1 MGEPVTVWPCANCGR
16 PVPQPVGAVRAVRYC
31 QDNDG
36 VCAREAR
43 ERRDRGRDAPG
54 LTGQVASAWEMVER
68 LEKTADLLAES
79 LTSELSVAGVER
91 RVAEVRAEA
100 AREMAIAQSERDAS
114 QRRAEEAW
122 QESATA
128 RKRAEGAEQDAARA
142 KDEAKVA
149 TAKRDAAQQAWE
161 EAHQIAQQSMTAKL
175 AAESERD
182 RVAARETE
190 LLAALE
196 AARRA

>member
-1 MGEPVTVWPCANCGR
+1 M
-16 PVPQPVGAVRAVRYC
+16 GAVRAVRYC

-79 LTSELSVAGVER
+79 LTSELSVAAVER

-142 KDEAKVA
+142 RTRPRSPPPSA
-149 TAKRDAAQQAWE
+149 TPR
-161 EAHQIAQQSMTAKL
+161 S
-175 AAESERD
+175 
-182 RVAARETE
+182 
-190 LLAALE
+190 
-196 AARRA
+196 RRGRRPTRSRSSR

>member
-1 MGEPVTVWPCANCGR
+1 
-16 PVPQPVGAVRAVRYC
+16 VGAVRAVRYC

-36 VCAREAR
+36 ACAREAR
-43 ERRDRGRDAPG
+43 DRRDRGRDAPG

-68 LEKTADLLAES
+68 LEKAADLLADS

-100 AREMAIAQSERDAS
+100 ARELAIAQTERDAS

-122 QESATA
+122 QEAATS
-128 RKRAEGAEQDAARA
+128 RKRAQEAERVAGQARE
-142 KDEAKVA
+142 EAKVA

-161 EAHQIAQQSMTAKL
+161 EAHHIAQQTMTA
-175 AAESERD
+175 
-182 RVAARETE
+182 
-190 LLAALE
+190 
-196 AARRA
+196 